1 MTGRRTTVGALRG
14 FRDRVVTADAVYG
27 TILFAALVAV
37 SGEDE
42 GPDDALTLD
51 LSPAEIDAGESLSVL
66 LIAGVSLFA
75 FFLAHVYARTIAGHG
90 VRDGREVGVGESLR
104 GALRESSGMLVAAV
118 PSTILLGLGAFGL
131 LPDAPDWALLGA
143 LVVLFALG
151 YQALAERGA
160 RVWLRLVSGVV
171 SALLG
176 FVVILIDVAVH

>member
-1 MTGRRTTVGALRG
+1 MSARRDAVGALQG

-37 SGEDE
+37 SSEDGAPE
-42 GPDDALTLD
+42 DGLTLD

-66 LIAGVSLFA
+66 VIAGVSLLA

-90 VRDGREVGVGESLR
+90 VRSGREVGVGEALR
-104 GALRESSGMLVAAV
+104 DALRESSGMLVAAV
-118 PSTILLGLGAFGL
+118 PSTILLGLGALGI

-143 LVVLFALG
+143 LLVLFALG
-151 YQALAERGA
+151 YQALAERRA

-176 FVVILIDVAVH
+176 LVVILIDVAVH

>member
-1 MTGRRTTVGALRG
+1 MTGRRDAVGALQG

-37 SGEDE
+37 SSEEDAPE
-42 GPDDALTLD
+42 GLTLD

-90 VRDGREVGVGESLR
+90 VRNGWEVGVGAAVR
-104 GALRESSGMLVAAV
+104 DALRESSGMLIAAV
-118 PSTILLGLGAFGL
+118 PSTILLGLGALGI

-160 RVWLRLVSGVV
+160 RVWLRLVSGLV

-176 FVVILIDVAVH
+176 LVVILIDVAVH